1 MRVIWLILSLFCMIP
16 ASLEAKSIAGMFMN
30 MPDSLIP
37 YLSADIRSSL
47 LQQPTQSNGKI
58 QSLLHEDISVD
69 SLSEDYLKIR
79 LSASSILEA
88 MQVKTDNGDELCCIV
103 RTYYGPAAE
112 STVELYDS
120 AWHKLSSEPLPK
132 VKVSDL
138 IARPDTMSNS
148 NYKQALKELSPLLIS
163 IEAQPQ
169 NHGLVYSLSL
179 PLGNKEGRKKLEAIL
194 KPRKYIWNGSTFR

>member
-16 ASLEAKSIAGMFMN
+16 VSLEAKNIAGMFTN

-37 YLSADIRSSL
+37 YLSAGIRSSL
-47 LQQPTQSNGKI
+47 SQLPTQSNGKI
-58 QSLLHEDISVD
+58 QSLLHEDVSVD
-69 SLSEDYLKIR
+69 SLSEDYLKIK

-88 MQVKTDNGDELCCIV
+88 MQIKTDNGDELCCLV

-120 AWHKLSSEPLPK
+120 AWHKLPSELLPE
-132 VKVSDL
+132 VRVSDL

-169 NHGLVYSLSL
+169 SHGLVYSLSL

-194 KPRKYIWNGSTFR
+194 KPRKYIWKGSTFR

>member
-1 MRVIWLILSLFCMIP
+1 MIP
-16 ASLEAKSIAGMFMN
+16 ASLEAKNIAGMFMN

-88 MQVKTDNGDELCCIV
+88 MQVKTDNGDELCCLV

-120 AWHKLSSEPLPK
+120 AWHKQSTELLPK
-132 VKVSDL
+132 VAVSDL

-148 NYKQALKELSPLLIS
+148 NYKQTLTELSPLLIN
-163 IEAQPQ
+163 IKAQPQ
-169 NHGLVYSLSL
+169 SHGLVYSLSL

-194 KPRKYIWNGSTFR
+194 KPKKYIWNGSTFR